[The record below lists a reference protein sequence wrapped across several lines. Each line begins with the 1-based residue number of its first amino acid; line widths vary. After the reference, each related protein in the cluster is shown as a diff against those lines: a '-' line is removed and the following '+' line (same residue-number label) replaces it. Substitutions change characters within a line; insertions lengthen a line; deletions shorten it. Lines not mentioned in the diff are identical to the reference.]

1 MTEAGRTAGP
11 SASLWERDEEIATLT
26 RAVDTLCADRTS
38 PGTLLVA
45 RGEAGLGKTALLAET
60 RRIAEARGC
69 TVWSARGGETLRS
82 VPFNVVRQLLQPALV
97 SMLPEEAREYLG
109 DWYGIA
115 GPALGI
121 ADPGERQAD
130 PQGVC
135 DGLVAAV
142 RRLARREWPLVLLVD
157 DAHWADQET
166 LRWLAA
172 LAERLD
178 ETSVLIVVARRP
190 GDVSGDS
197 ARYLDAAAAAGR
209 PLLPLN
215 VLSPDATAGLTRATL
230 GDHADAAFC
239 REVWAVT
246 GGNPYET
253 VELLAKVQDSE
264 LQPVEA
270 EAAELRALNRSA
282 RGGGLVARLEQLGVD
297 STRFA
302 WAAAILGDGI
312 TVDMVARLATLDR
325 ADAARCAELL
335 CNARILTAPDPA
347 PGPSDADRLEFV
359 HPLIA
364 TAVYNSIPDAL
375 RTAMHGIAAQ
385 LVTDSGLGA
394 AAASR
399 HLLQVHPDD
408 DPEVVEQLRD
418 AAREHLAVGAPEAA
432 RRCLERALQEPP
444 LPEMH
449 ARVLYELGCATLL
462 TAPATTIG
470 HLRTALA
477 MPGLDGEQ
485 RVNAVFRLSE
495 ALLHNDQLEE
505 AVRTVQAEAARNPDP
520 SVRLRLQAVQYMW
533 EGIHPGE
540 PSSPGRS
547 RRLAELA
554 ATCTGRDN
562 AERALLILRG
572 FDAMTRGENAE
583 EVVELCDRALVNG
596 RLAPGLG
603 WTDTEWGLELPMM
616 LATSYAYTD
625 RLDRAEALFTEALNT
640 YETAGWSGGHPGPR
654 TRLRRPRPPQ
664 ARPAPGGREVPARI
678 AADRR
683 TGGSRTAAV
692 LVGDLQSDRHAA
704 RPRPRRGGPV
714 RRRAVRIRPA
724 LPVHDRAARPAS
736 RAGPAAARDRPHR
749 RGRQRAGDRRE
760 GGRGPRSAQPGG
772 APLDDRTGP
781 RPRHGGPRPRR
792 PAGHRSPPPRRALR
806 HGHRDRGGPA
816 LRRRAGDR
824 PARRAARR
832 PGRHLSGGLALPVRA
847 RRRPRRVRHR
857 GPLGGRAAPRPG
869 PRGLLRRRRAG
880 GAGPRGTGGGARGLS
895 QPVAPSSS
903 ASTRCAAANAEFAAG
918 TPQYTAVCSST
929 APISSGV
936 SPLRRAART
945 CMASS
950 S

>member
-1 MTEAGRTAGP
+1 MTEVRRAGAATA
-11 SASLWERDEEIATLT
+11 ALWERDEEVATLT
-26 RAVDTLCADRTS
+26 RAVDTLCADSSS
-38 PGTLLVA
+38 PGLLLEA
-45 RGEAGLGKTALLAET
+45 RGEAGVGKTALLAET
-60 RRIAEARGC
+60 RRLAEARGC

-130 PQGVC
+130 PQGVY
-135 DGLVAAV
+135 DGLVAVV
-142 RRLARREWPLVLLVD
+142 RRLARREWPLVLLID

-178 ETSVLIVVARRP
+178 ETSLLIVFARRP

-197 ARYLDAAAAAGR
+197 ARHLDAAAAAGR
-209 PLLPLN
+209 PLAPLN
-215 VLSPDATAGLTRATL
+215 ALTPDATAGLTRATL

-253 VELLAKVQDSE
+253 VELLARVQDSE

-270 EAAELRALNRSA
+270 EAAELRALNRTA
-282 RGGGLVARLEQLGVD
+282 RGGGLVSRLEQLGVD
-297 STRFA
+297 SHRFA
-302 WAAAILGDGI
+302 WAAAILGSGI

-335 CNARILTAPDPA
+335 CEARILSAPDPSSGR
-347 PGPSDADRLEFV
+347 PDGGDLEFV

-364 TAVYNSIPDAL
+364 SAVYNSIPDAL

-399 HLLQVHPDD
+399 HLLQVYPDD
-408 DPEVVEQLRD
+408 DQEVVDQLRE
-418 AAREHLAVGAPEAA
+418 AAREHLAVGAPDAA

-444 LPEMH
+444 LPNAH
-449 ARVLYELGCATLL
+449 ARVLFELGCATLL

-485 RVNAVFRLSE
+485 RVDAVFRLSQ

-505 AVRTVQAEAARNPDP
+505 AVRTVEAEAARTPDP
-520 SVRLRLQAVQYMW
+520 SARLRLQAAQFMW
-533 EGIHPGE
+533 EGIHAGE
-540 PSSPGRS
+540 TSSPHRS
-547 RRLAELA
+547 ARLVELA

-572 FDAMTRGENAE
+572 FDAMTHGESAE

-603 WTDTEWGLELPMM
+603 WTDTEWGLELLMM
-616 LATSYAYTD
+616 LASSYAYTD
-625 RLDRAEALFTEALNT
+625 RLDRAEALFTEALRA
-640 YETAGWSGGHPGPR
+640 YESAGWSGGHLALAHAYVGLGHR
-654 TRLRRPRPPQ
+654 RRGRLRE
-664 ARPAPGGREVPARI
+664 AEDSLRESLRI
-678 AADRR
+678 AERVGRGLPLYWSATCNLIDTLLARGHVEEARALADQYGFAPPYPSTIVLPDPRSVRGRLLLATGR
-683 TGGSRTAAV
+683 TEEGINELEAAEKAAAV
-692 LVGDLQSDRHAA
+692 RGRHNPVVVPWATELA
-704 RPRPRRGGPV
+704 R
-714 RRRAVRIRPA
+714 A
-724 LPVHDRAARPAS
+724 LATEDPGRAARLAS
-736 RAGPAAARDRPHR
+736 DARDRAER
-749 RGRQRAGDRRE
+749 FGTDTAIGE
-760 GGRGPRSAQPGG
+760 
-772 APLDDRTGP
+772 
-781 RPRHGGPRPRR
+781 
-792 PAGHRSPPPRRALR
+792 AL
-806 HGHRDRGGPA
+806 
-816 LRRRAGDR
+816 
-824 PARRAARR
+824 
-832 PGRHLSGGLALPVRA
+832 
-847 RRRPRRVRHR
+847 
-857 GPLGGRAAPRPG
+857 
-869 PRGLLRRRRAG
+869 
-880 GAGPRGTGGGARGLS
+880 
-895 QPVAPSSS
+895 
-903 ASTRCAAANAEFAAG
+903 RCAAALETGQRAVRLAAQAVTYLEASPCQYEHAAARVEYGILARSAEELNRGLALADSCGADGLVARAREALAAG
-918 TPQYTAVCSST
+918 HAGHV
-929 APISSGV
+929 G
-936 SPLRRAART
+936 
-945 CMASS
+945 
-950 S
+950 

>member
-1 MTEAGRTAGP
+1 MTEVRRAVAA
-11 SASLWERDEEIATLT
+11 SASLWERDEEVATIT
-26 RAVDTLCADRTS
+26 RAVDTLRADRSS
-38 PGTLLVA
+38 PGLLLEA
-45 RGEAGLGKTALLAET
+45 RGEAGVGKSALLAEA

-109 DWYGIA
+109 DWYDIA

-142 RRLARREWPLVLLVD
+142 RRLARREWPLVLLID

-172 LAERLD
+172 LAGRLD
-178 ETSVLIVVARRP
+178 ETSVLIVLARRP

-197 ARYLDAAAAAGR
+197 ARHLDEAAAVGR
-209 PLLPLN
+209 PLTPLN
-215 VLSPDATAGLTRATL
+215 ALTPDATAGLTRATL
-230 GDHADAAFC
+230 GAHADAAFC

-264 LQPVEA
+264 LQPVET

-335 CNARILTAPDPA
+335 ADARILAA
-347 PGPSDADRLEFV
+347 AGQPGGGDLEFV

-399 HLLQVHPDD
+399 HLLQVYPDD
-408 DPEVVEQLRD
+408 DQEVVGQLRE
-418 AAREHLAVGAPEAA
+418 AAREHLAVGAPDAA

-444 LPEMH
+444 LPDTH
-449 ARVLYELGCATLL
+449 ARVLFELGCATLL

-485 RVNAVFRLSE
+485 RVDAVFRLSQ

-505 AVRTVQAEAARNPDP
+505 AVRTVAAEAARNPDP
-520 SVRLRLQAVQYMW
+520 SARLRLQAVQYMW
-533 EGIHPGE
+533 EGIHAGE
-540 PSSPGRS
+540 TSSPRRS
-547 RRLAELA
+547 ARLAELA

-572 FDAMTRGENAE
+572 FDAMTHGENAE

-616 LATSYAYTD
+616 LASSYAYAD
-625 RLDRAEALFTEALNT
+625 RLDRAEALFTEALRA
-640 YETAGWSGGHPGPR
+640 YETAGWSGGHLSLAHAYVGLGHR
-654 TRLRRPRPPQ
+654 RRGRLKE
-664 ARPAPGGREVPARI
+664 AETSLRESLRI
-678 AADRR
+678 AERVGRGLPLYWSAICNLIDTLLARGHVDEARTLADQYGFAPPYPSTIVLPDPRSVRGRLLLATGR
-683 TGGSRTAAV
+683 TEEGVNELEAAEKAA
-692 LVGDLQSDRHAA
+692 AA
-704 RPRPRRGGPV
+704 RGRHNPV
-714 RRRAVRIRPA
+714 VVPWATELARALATEDPG
-724 LPVHDRAARPAS
+724 RAARLAS
-736 RAGPAAARDRPHR
+736 D
-749 RGRQRAGDRRE
+749 
-760 GGRGPRSAQPGG
+760 
-772 APLDDRTGP
+772 
-781 RPRHGGPRPRR
+781 
-792 PAGHRSPPPRRALR
+792 
-806 HGHRDRGGPA
+806 
-816 LRRRAGDR
+816 
-824 PARRAARR
+824 ARRQAERFGTDTAI
-832 PGRHLSGGLALPVRA
+832 GEAL
-847 RRRPRRVRHR
+847 
-857 GPLGGRAAPRPG
+857 
-869 PRGLLRRRRAG
+869 
-880 GAGPRGTGGGARGLS
+880 
-895 QPVAPSSS
+895 
-903 ASTRCAAANAEFAAG
+903 RCAAALETGQRAVRLAAQAV
-918 TPQYTAVCSST
+918 TYLEASPCQYEHA
-929 APISSGV
+929 
-936 SPLRRAART
+936 AARVEYGIAARSAAELNRGLALADS
-945 CMASS
+945 CGADGLVARAREALAVVHVG
-950 S
+950 

>member
-1 MTEAGRTAGP
+1 MTEVGRTAAA
-11 SASLWERDEEIATLT
+11 SATLWERDEEVATIT
-26 RAVDTLCADRTS
+26 GAVDTLCADRS
-38 PGTLLVA
+38 SSGTLLEA

-60 RRIAEARGC
+60 RRLAEARGC

-109 DWYGIA
+109 DWYEIA

-142 RRLARREWPLVLLVD
+142 RRLARREWPLVLLID

-178 ETSVLIVVARRP
+178 ETSVLIVIARRP

-197 ARYLDAAAAAGR
+197 ARHLDAASAAGR
-209 PLLPLN
+209 PLAPLN
-215 VLSPDATAGLTRATL
+215 ALTPAATAGLTRATL
-230 GDHADAAFC
+230 GGHADAAFC

-264 LQPVEA
+264 LEPVESQ
-270 EAAELRALNRSA
+270 AAELRDLNRSA

-302 WAAAILGDGI
+302 WAAAILGGGI

-325 ADAARCAELL
+325 GDAARCAELL
-335 CNARILTAPDPA
+335 CSARILSAPDPA
-347 PGPSDADRLEFV
+347 AGQPAADDLEFV

-399 HLLQVHPDD
+399 HLLQVYPDD
-408 DPEVVEQLRD
+408 DQEVVEQLRE
-418 AAREHLAVGAPEAA
+418 AAREHLAVGAPDAA

-444 LPEMH
+444 LPDTH

-505 AVRTVQAEAARNPDP
+505 AVRTVRAEAARNPDP

-540 PSSPGRS
+540 TPSPGRS
-547 RRLAELA
+547 ERLAELA
-554 ATCTGRDN
+554 GTCTGRDN

-596 RLAPGLG
+596 RLASGLG

-616 LATSYAYTD
+616 LANSYAYTD
-625 RLDRAEALFTEALNT
+625 RLDRAEALFTEALST
-640 YETAGWSGGHPGPR
+640 YETAGWSGGH
-654 TRLRRPRPPQ
+654 L
-664 ARPAPGGREVPARI
+664 ALAHAY
-678 AADRR
+678 
-683 TGGSRTAAV
+683 
-692 LVGDLQSDRHAA
+692 VGLGHR
-704 RPRPRRGGPV
+704 
-714 RRRAVRIRPA
+714 
-724 LPVHDRAARPAS
+724 
-736 RAGPAAARDRPHR
+736 R
-749 RGRQRAGDRRE
+749 RGRLRE
-760 GGRGPRSAQPGG
+760 AEKSLRESLRIAERVGRGLPLYWSATCNLIDTLLARGHVEEARSVADQYGFEPPYPSTIVLPDPR
-772 APLDDRTGP
+772 
-781 RPRHGGPRPRR
+781 
-792 PAGHRSPPPRRALR
+792 
-806 HGHRDRGGPA
+806 
-816 LRRRAGDR
+816 
-824 PARRAARR
+824 
-832 PGRHLSGGLALPVRA
+832 PVRA
-847 RRRPRRVRHR
+847 RLLLATGRTKEGVNELETAEKAAAARGRHNPVVNPWTTELAR
-857 GPLGGRAAPRPG
+857 ALATEDPGRAAR
-869 PRGLLRRRRAG
+869 LSSEARRQAERF
-880 GAGPRGTGGGARGLS
+880 GTDTAIGEAL
-895 QPVAPSSS
+895 
-903 ASTRCAAANAEFAAG
+903 RCAAALETGQRAVRLAAQAVAYLEASPCQYEHAAARVEYGIAARSEAELNRGLALADSCGADGLVARAREALAAG
-918 TPQYTAVCSST
+918 QV
-929 APISSGV
+929 G
-936 SPLRRAART
+936 
-945 CMASS
+945 
-950 S
+950 